1 VTRSEA
7 EEMADRMNH
16 AAPAGVRYEVGE
28 TDVQLELGQ
37 EAPRV
42 PPFFVRRVVAR
53 WARRGDSRSER

>member
-1 VTRSEA
+1 
-7 EEMADRMNH
+7 MADRMNH